1 MTVPPLRASTFQDTR
16 PIEKYRPGAYS
27 PESYALIVSIRQRS
41 YLRRLVRAS
50 FTDRRPVQHDYGCG
64 TGRALR
70 LLQGM
75 VREAHGYDSSYE
87 VIEAARESGLHA
99 RLHEITSDDPAPA
112 PVPTESPSIVT
123 VFRPLRYTP
132 GESRGHAVEFA
143 ARALLSYDSGLLV
156 LEQQCGHPLRRLRRG
171 RDRVDPWLAYP
182 SNAQMAA
189 VLRRYGFTIVARH
202 ACAMFPI
209 GAYRSRLLRPL
220 VYRLDGLLC
229 RLEALSR
236 FAVVALFVARR
247 NPPSAKPHRSIRA

>member
-99 RLHEITSDDPAPA
+99 RLHEITSDDPSD
-112 PVPTESPSIVT
+112 VRMRNSSM
-123 VFRPLRYTP
+123 L
-132 GESRGHAVEFA
+132 
-143 ARALLSYDSGLLV
+143 
-156 LEQQCGHPLRRLRRG
+156 
-171 RDRVDPWLAYP
+171 
-182 SNAQMAA
+182 
-189 VLRRYGFTIVARH
+189 
-202 ACAMFPI
+202 
-209 GAYRSRLLRPL
+209 
-220 VYRLDGLLC
+220 
-229 RLEALSR
+229 R
-236 FAVVALFVARR
+236 FASRSASSKR
-247 NPPSAKPHRSIRA
+247 PSRISTSASA

>member
-16 PIEKYRPGAYS
+16 PIEKYGQGPYS

-87 VIEAARESGLHA
+87 VIEAARESGLRA
-99 RLHEITSDDPAPA
+99 RLHEIPSGDPAPA
-112 PVPTESPSIVT
+112 PVPADPPSIVT

-143 ARALLSYDSGLLV
+143 ARVLPSYDSGLLV
-156 LEQQCGHPLRRLRRG
+156 LEQQRGYRLRRS
-171 RDRVDPWLAYP
+171 REQADPWLAYP
-182 SNAQMAA
+182 SAAQVAA
-189 VLRRYGFTIVARH
+189 VLRRYGFTVVARH
-202 ACAMFPI
+202 ACAMLPI

-236 FAVVALFVARR
+236 FAVVALYVARR
-247 NPPSAKPHRSIRA
+247 NPPSTKPHHSVRA